1 MLILALEYNILKNYV
16 SKHNLHIY
24 KEYKFNLKNVDLCCF
39 TLKCLGPIR
48 LNCIFKLKKVN

>member
-24 KEYKFNLKNVDLCCF
+24 KEYRFNLK
-39 TLKCLGPIR
+39 KCRFMLFY
-48 LNCIFKLKKVN
+48 FKMFRTYKIELYF